1 MVLGLGPGLG
11 LGLVDAIK
19 GARGHGDMGTRGETG
34 LNGRPE
40 TGKDAGG
47 KYTPANH
54 PVSGF
59 PLSGSVPIRQP
70 LTANRFHL

>member
-40 TGKDAGG
+40 TGKDA
-47 KYTPANH
+47 AAAF
-54 PVSGF
+54 SGLGSR
-59 PLSGSVPIRQP
+59 PSGIWFRCSGPGAGP
-70 LTANRFHL
+70 GTDT

>member
-34 LNGRPE
+34 LKEGVPKVDWGFSE
-40 TGKDAGG
+40 WSSVK
-47 KYTPANH
+47 PAA
-54 PVSGF
+54 
-59 PLSGSVPIRQP
+59 LSTR
-70 LTANRFHL
+70 

>member
-1 MVLGLGPGLG
+1 MVLGPGLGLG

-19 GARGHGDMGTRGETG
+19 GARGHGDTGTRGETG

-47 KYTPANH
+47 NAPQPIIRS
-54 PVSGF
+54 PVS
-59 PLSGSVPIRQP
+59 L
-70 LTANRFHL
+70 